1 MILTI
6 GVFVIAAI
14 AALLAWGRLGPA
26 LALPGLQKEN
36 YRGVLIF
43 AFSGIFVVALEVI
56 IVINLYWGFRP
67 SLYGS
72 HVVAVLMLV
81 LNFVVM

>member
-36 YRGVLIF
+36 LCLFGNFRRGFRGHNRHQFVLGVQTVSVWLPCC
-43 AFSGIFVVALEVI
+43 SGIDARTHLWSV
-56 IVINLYWGFRP
+56 GM
-67 SLYGS
+67 G
-72 HVVAVLMLV
+72 
-81 LNFVVM
+81 